1 MPILQETFEIQHSP
15 ETVFDLI
22 DEVEKTYAFSEIVKG
37 VQKIGPDVYR
47 YTISVAGIPLIWDAR
62 VTERL
67 RPERIS
73 WVSLRGISLAGSFAL
88 SPVHAGTK
96 VSFVMRYNIQNRL
109 LALIL
114 RPFIAPVARKV
125 AMEVIG
131 NIKKRLDSLAA

>member
-22 DEVEKTYAFSEIVKG
+22 DEVEKTSAFSEIVKG

-125 AMEVIG
+125 AVEVIG
-131 NIKKRLDSLAA
+131 NIKRRLDSLAT

>member
-1 MPILQETFEIQHSP
+1 VPILQETFEIQHSP
-15 ETVFDLI
+15 EIVFDLI
-22 DEVEKTYAFSEIVKG
+22 DEVEKTSAFSEIVKG

-73 WVSLRGISLAGSFAL
+73 WTSLRGISLAGSFTL

-125 AMEVIG
+125 AVEVIG
-131 NIKKRLDSLAA
+131 NIKKRLDSLAT

>member
-1 MPILQETFEIQHSP
+1 VPILQETFEIQHSP

-22 DEVEKTYAFSEIVKG
+22 GEVEKTSAFSEIVKG

-109 LALIL
+109 LALML

-125 AMEVIG
+125 AVEVIG
-131 NIKKRLDSLAA
+131 NIKKRLDSLTT